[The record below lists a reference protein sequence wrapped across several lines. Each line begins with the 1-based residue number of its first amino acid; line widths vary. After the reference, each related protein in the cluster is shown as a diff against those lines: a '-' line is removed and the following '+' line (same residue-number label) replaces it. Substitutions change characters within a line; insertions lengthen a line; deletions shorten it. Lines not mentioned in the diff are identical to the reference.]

1 MPEATTDARPHP
13 IVYANGE
20 GLGDPVIYATD
31 ATAASSLG
39 SRLSVRVG
47 AFAFVALD
55 NPYCA
60 LFVLDRALARE
71 YAASDSFHM
80 GASMSMSYGWT
91 RERAAMGLCWEHPP
105 PGFPVRHVVPVDET
119 TMSVAPC
126 CHMRHLPG
134 NYANNPASP
143 FGKLSVGA
151 VLVP

>member
-1 MPEATTDARPHP
+1 MK
-13 IVYANGE
+13 
-20 GLGDPVIYATD
+20 
-31 ATAASSLG
+31 G
-39 SRLSVRVG
+39 SRISVRVG

-60 LFVLDRALARE
+60 LFVLDRALPRE
-71 YAASDSFHM
+71 YAASDWFHM
-80 GASMSMSYGWT
+80 GASMSVSPWRT

-105 PGFPVRHVVPVDET
+105 HGFPVRHVVPVDET
-119 TMSVAPC
+119 AMIVAPC
-126 CHMRHLPG
+126 SHVRHLPG

>member
-1 MPEATTDARPHP
+1 M
-13 IVYANGE
+13 
-20 GLGDPVIYATD
+20 
-31 ATAASSLG
+31 G
-39 SRLSVRVG
+39 SRLLVRVG

-71 YAASDSFHM
+71 YAASASFHV
-80 GASMSMSYGWT
+80 GASMSIPPLWT

-126 CHMRHLPG
+126 SHVRHLPG

-143 FGKLSVGA
+143 HGKLPVDA